1 MNRWPSKLTGG
12 RVEAH
17 ERVVRTEREKAEG
30 IRRDGGDERRRGTA
44 TRRETE
50 GGGCRKTAATPEE
63 EHPHKA
69 VGWAARDVSGHLSP
83 FRFSRRANGES
94 DVKLKILCCGVCHS
108 DLHNIKNEHEILGVV
123 TEVGSRV
130 EKFKAGDKVGVGCMV
145 GSCRTC
151 ESCEQGFE
159 NDCAAWVLTYGSI
172 DRDGTMTYGGFSDV
186 LVADE
191 HFVVRF
197 PDHLPMDG
205 AAPLLC
211 AGITVYSPMKQ
222 FGLNERGKHLGIV
235 GLGGLGHIA
244 VNTSPSKEREAIDK
258 FRADSFLVSRSPDQM
273 EAAAGTMDGIIDT
286 VAAIHPLG
294 PLFSLLKNGGNL
306 ILMGMPDKPLELP
319 AFSVIR
325 GRKKLAGSCIGGLRD
340 TQEMLDFAGKHGI
353 TADVEVIPM
362 EYVNTAMERLAK
374 NDIKYRFVIDVAN
387 TLKAAE

>member
-1 MNRWPSKLTGG
+1 MGAWATRECASKGRRGGVAPTKGG
-12 RVEAH
+12 RGV
-17 ERVVRTEREKAEG
+17 
-30 IRRDGGDERRRGTA
+30 
-44 TRRETE
+44 
-50 GGGCRKTAATPEE
+50 AAPA
-63 EHPHKA
+63 KGK
-69 VGWAARDVSGHLSP
+69 VKGKWR
-83 FRFSRRANGES
+83 GES
-94 DVKLKILCCGVCHS
+94 AKGKGLQWESVLLCAVLQRTRSPRSRELGSSSILCRR
-108 DLHNIKNEHEILGVV
+108 HEIVGVV

-130 EKFKAGDKVGVGCMV
+130 EKFKVGDKVGVGCMV
-145 GSCRTC
+145 SSCRSC

-222 FGLNERGKHLGIV
+222 FGLNEPGKHLGIV

-244 VNTSPSKEREAIDK
+244 VKFAKAFGMKATVITTSPSKEREAIDK
-258 FRADSFLVSRSPDQM
+258 FRADSFLVSRSLDQM

-294 PLFSLLKNGGNL
+294 PLFSLMKNGGNL
-306 ILMGMPDKPLELP
+306 ILMGMPDKPLKLP
-319 AFSVIR
+319 AFSAIR
-325 GRKKLAGSCIGGLRD
+325 GRKKLAGSCIGGMRD
-340 TQEMLDFAGKHGI
+340 TQEMLDFAGKHEI
-353 TADVEVIPM
+353 TANVEVIPM
-362 EYVNTAMERLAK
+362 EYVSTAMERLAK